1 MVESFGPFVEVQGF
15 WKREDFW
22 GGRAPLESEL
32 QLGLS
37 ASFRNNIGGFLTYS
51 RDDYNYAR
59 GDYEGLFSGV
69 SPVDAA
75 AFAPSQALFSGLQSV
90 RLRSW
95 ISPWERIRVSLGA
108 SWSETPI
115 FERTTGTPADLAD
128 SWSGD
133 LRVTFRPSGR
143 FSAEVGGRH
152 VTLLRKRDGSTYSS
166 ATIPRLQARYQ
177 FSRALFT
184 RVIGEYSS
192 QERGAVLDPST
203 GQPLYVCSEDC
214 RGLEGSDRYDFRVE
228 ALLGYEP
235 SPGTV
240 FFVGYSRDWRDTQS
254 FRFRDITSRSEGLFV
269 KLSYRYRM

>member
-1 MVESFGPFVEVQGF
+1 M
-15 WKREDFW
+15 
-22 GGRAPLESEL
+22 
-32 QLGLS
+32 
-37 ASFRNNIGGFLTYS
+37 
-51 RDDYNYAR
+51 
-59 GDYEGLFSGV
+59 
-69 SPVDAA
+69 
-75 AFAPSQALFSGLQSV
+75 
-90 RLRSW
+90 
-95 ISPWERIRVSLGA
+95 
-108 SWSETPI
+108 
-115 FERTTGTPADLAD
+115 
-128 SWSGD
+128 
-133 LRVTFRPSGR
+133 
-143 FSAEVGGRH
+143 GGRH